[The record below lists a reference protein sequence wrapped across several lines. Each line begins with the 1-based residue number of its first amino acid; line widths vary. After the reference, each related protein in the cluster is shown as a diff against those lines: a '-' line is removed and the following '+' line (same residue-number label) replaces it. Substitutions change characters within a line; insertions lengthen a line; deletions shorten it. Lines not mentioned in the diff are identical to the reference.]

1 MHKRRLFESFNYAIE
16 GFLYVLKTQ
25 RNMRLHFLCSIIALL
40 MGVYFNFSK
49 SELILLLL
57 TICFVFLAEM
67 FNTAVELVIDLITNE
82 FHPLA
87 RIIKDICA
95 GAVLVAAVNA
105 VFVGYL
111 LFLANVPRDTF
122 QTTIDYIREKPLHI
136 TFISL
141 LIVLVTVI
149 FTKAKHGYGQP
160 LRGGMPSGH
169 SAVSFSIWTTVLF
182 VSHSKLL
189 IVLVLILAILVAQS
203 RIRPGFHSFKEVIA
217 GALVGVGLTSLI
229 FYILQVMI

>member
-25 RNMRLHFLCSIIALL
+25 RNMRLHFLAGIIVLL
-40 MGVYFNFSK
+40 LGLYYNFTK
-49 SELILLLL
+49 MELILLLF

-67 FNTAVELVIDLITNE
+67 FNTGVELVIDLITDE

-87 RIIKDICA
+87 RIIKDIAA
-95 GAVLVAAVNA
+95 GSVLVAAINA

-111 LFLANVPRDTF
+111 LFLSDFPVDTL
-122 QTTIDYIREKPLHI
+122 QTSIDYIRQNPLHI

-141 LIVLVTVI
+141 IMVLAAVI
-149 FTKAKHGYGQP
+149 FSKAKIGRGKP

-169 SAVSFSIWTTVLF
+169 SAVAFSVWAITLF
-182 VSHSKLL
+182 LSESKLL
-189 IVLVLILAILVAQS
+189 IILVLILAILLSQS
-203 RIRPGFHSFKEVIA
+203 RIRPGFHTLREVVA
-217 GALVGVGLTSLI
+217 GALVGLGLTSLI
-229 FYILQVMI
+229 FYILHL